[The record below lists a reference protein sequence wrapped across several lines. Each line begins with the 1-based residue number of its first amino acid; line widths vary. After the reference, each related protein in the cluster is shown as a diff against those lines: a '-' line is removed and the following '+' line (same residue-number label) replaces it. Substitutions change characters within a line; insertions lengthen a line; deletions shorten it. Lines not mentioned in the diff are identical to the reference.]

1 MTESNAGAAGSP
13 PGVRHTLRLTFAYDG
28 SDIRL
33 VRSQR
38 VEMIAP
44 PSVTEPP
51 QEGHVGHWIEIR
63 DAAGKLLYHRHVHQP
78 IRTDTEAFGSEGKAA
93 MTRAAKAKP
102 KGQFTLLIPD
112 LPGAASFHF
121 FGPPHGARSKAASGT
136 GSTATPVSGH
146 AAASVELAR
155 HSFDEL
161 RQTAANRP
169 DGSTG
174 PASAEAKS

>member
-1 MTESNAGAAGSP
+1 
-13 PGVRHTLRLTFAYDG
+13 LRLTFAYDG

-51 QEGHVGHWIEIR
+51 QEGHVGHWLEIR

-78 IRTDTEAFGSEGKAA
+78 IRTDTEAFGSEDKPA
-93 MTRAAKAKP
+93 MTRAARAKP
-102 KGQFTLLIPD
+102 GGQFTLLVPD

-121 FGPPHGARSKAASGT
+121 FGPAHGGRGKAASATAPT
-136 GSTATPVSGH
+136 GSPVSADAARGH
-146 AAASVELAR
+146 AAASVELVK
-155 HSFDEL
+155 HSFAEL
-161 RQTAANRP
+161 RQTGANRP
-169 DGSTG
+169 DGSPG
-174 PASAEAKS
+174 PAGGEAHP